1 MMRRRLSYIL
11 AHLSY
16 GMILAG
22 TVSATA
28 QTRVWSVKL
37 ETVGWQDPYIDMRA
51 QFKRESDDRVA
62 AQADIKAGKAPHYK
76 PVDLDLGV
84 NWSREL
90 AVDSAGQVYL
100 GFAAKRENLD
110 APKALRVVMLSAQN
124 GALVRQM
131 DLPTPVWGRTAVML
145 AEDDTPLLVAG
156 DRVQRVNKD
165 GFMGNS
171 VAIPPQ
177 PKINPGLWVIQ
188 SPSGK
193 TLLLTTDEQFFRF
206 VSPDTLATIVECR
219 MKDNEVETIND
230 SLGMGLADGSNHQFE
245 EHAGPF
251 CGPMPRL
258 WPVGDGRSTEV
269 RLLEDGSVI
278 EVGTEAVR
286 RLTRQDKPQWS
297 WKSPEGT
304 LPTGLAGIAISRNG
318 ERVAVEEEVFHTL
331 RPLGCM
337 ECKGPEFESWGVGV
351 AVLDTATGK
360 QVGLAPLDHATLDR
374 TAFAFSAD
382 GKKLAVMN
390 AGVLEMWSF

>member
-1 MMRRRLSYIL
+1 MMRRRLGNIL
-11 AHLSY
+11 MGSACR
-16 GMILAG
+16 MMLAG
-22 TVSATA
+22 TLPAVT

-37 ETVGWQDPYIDMRA
+37 ETVGWPDPYVNMTA
-51 QFKRESDDRVA
+51 EFKRENADRIAYKAAVA
-62 AQADIKAGKAPHYK
+62 AHKTPHYR

-110 APKALRVVMLSAQN
+110 APKALRVVTLGAQN

-131 DLPTPVWGRTAVML
+131 ELPTPVWSRTAVML
-145 AEDDTPLLVAG
+145 AADDTPLVVAG

-165 GFMGNS
+165 GTIGNS
-171 VAIPPQ
+171 IDIPPQ
-177 PKINPGLWVIQ
+177 PKINPGLWVDQ

-206 VSPDTLATIVECR
+206 VSPDTLATIAECR

-230 SLGMGLADGSNHQFE
+230 NLAMGLADGSNHQFE

-258 WPVGDGRSTEV
+258 WPVGDGRSTDV

-278 EVGTEAVR
+278 EVGSEAVR
-286 RLTRQDKPQWS
+286 RLTRQDKTQWS
-297 WKSPEGT
+297 WKSPDGT
-304 LPTGLAGIAISRNG
+304 IPTGLAGIAVSRNG
-318 ERVAVEEEVFHTL
+318 ERVAVEEEVFHSL

-337 ECKGPEFESWGVGV
+337 ECKGPEFESWAVGI
-351 AVLDTATGK
+351 AVLDAATGK
-360 QVGLAPLDHATLDR
+360 QVGLVPFDHATQNR

-390 AGVLEMWSF
+390 AGVLEMWAF